1 MADMFREIT
10 RPVVR
15 IWKEAKRSD
24 ANGNI
29 YTETRRERGF
39 ETVHVLKGKGE
50 CLNAD
55 ALRHTREE
63 TERRCGYN
71 AANTRRDL
79 LRPLRGS
86 GFALGRPDSCG
97 AGASRHN
104 RLSVGLR
111 P

>member
-1 MADMFREIT
+1 MRRLMVADMFKEVS
-10 RPVVR
+10 RPVVK

-24 ANGNI
+24 EGGNI
-29 YTETRRERGF
+29 YTETRRKNDV

-71 AANTRRDL
+71 AANTRL
-79 LRPLRGS
+79 
-86 GFALGRPDSCG
+86 
-97 AGASRHN
+97 RHN
-104 RLSVGLR
+104 RLSVGLH